1 MTSLNNLTI
10 HELHELLKN
19 KEIKSAD
26 ITNYYIE
33 KIKKTDSVI
42 NSYISL
48 DSEGAAEEA
57 DKADKYIQNMLDNKS
72 KSNNDRGSN
81 YHDGNNKNGDN
92 SFDENAFPYL
102 TGIPLSIKDI
112 FLMKGKKT
120 TCASKILENFISPYD
135 STVIKRLKENNF
147 IFLGKVN
154 MDEFAMGSST
164 ENSAFKSTK
173 NPWDTK
179 RVPGGSS
186 GGSAASVSADLC
198 AGSFGTDTGGS
209 IRQPASLCGVVGLKP
224 TYGMI
229 SRYGIIAF
237 SSSLDQAGP
246 VAKDVLDSAIL
257 LEAVSG
263 FDRLDSTS
271 RKFKIKKYSDIVKK
285 ADKSKIKG
293 LKIGIPK
300 EFLSEGLDKDILSN
314 IQEIKNNL
322 KELGAEII
330 EISLPDTAYSIA
342 AYYVIATSEAS
353 SNLER
358 YDGIRYGYRF
368 AQNNNNGN
376 TNYIDNNSR
385 KDVNNTGAL
394 YNNNNSYTAANN
406 NTGNS
411 NSDSNLDLDLDLDLT
426 NLSGIDID
434 TSKLKNNLE
443 ELYSYSRTIGF
454 GKEVKRRIMLG
465 TFALSAG
472 YYDAYYKKASLIR
485 KLIIKN
491 YKDAFGKVDLIMGP
505 TSPTPAFLIG
515 EKTDDPLSMYLSDI
529 YTISVN
535 LAYLPAMSLPSGLTK
550 ENNPNGGGLPIGLQI
565 IAPWCAEDKM
575 LETAKIIED
584 IVNFRKKFQPDL
596 NI

>member
-1 MTSLNNLTI
+1 MSLNNLTI

-33 KIKKTDSVI
+33 KIKKTDSAI

-57 DKADKYIQNMLDNKS
+57 DKADKYIQNILDNKS
-72 KSNNDRGSN
+72 KSNNDRGGN
-81 YHDGNNKNGDN
+81 YRDGGN
-92 SFDENAFPYL
+92 SFDDNNTFPYL

-112 FLMKGKKT
+112 FLIKGKKT

-164 ENSAFKSTK
+164 ENSAFKTTK

-198 AGSFGTDTGGS
+198 GGSFGTDTGGS

-257 LEAVSG
+257 LETVSG

-314 IQEIKNNL
+314 IQDIKSNL

-368 AQNNNNGN
+368 A
-376 TNYIDNNSR
+376 
-385 KDVNNTGAL
+385 
-394 YNNNNSYTAANN
+394 
-406 NTGNS
+406 
-411 NSDSNLDLDLDLDLT
+411 
-426 NLSGIDID
+426 
-434 TSKLKNNLE
+434 KNNLE
-443 ELYSYSRTIGF
+443 ELYAYSRTIGF

-584 IVNFRKKFQPDL
+584 IVDFRKKFQPDL

>member
-19 KEIKSAD
+19 QETTSAE
-26 ITNYYIE
+26 ITNNYLE
-33 KIKKTDSVI
+33 KIKQKDVLL
-42 NSYISL
+42 NSYL
-48 DSEGAAEEA
+48 YVDYTGAAAQAEQTDE
-57 DKADKYIQNMLDNKS
+57 YIK
-72 KSNNDRGSN
+72 KI
-81 YHDGNNKNGDN
+81 KNSTN
-92 SFDENAFPYL
+92 SDFPYL

-135 STVIKRLKENNF
+135 STVTKKLKENNF
-147 IFLGKVN
+147 VFLGKAN

-164 ENSAFKSTK
+164 ENSAFKTTK
-173 NPWDTK
+173 NPWDIK

-224 TYGMI
+224 TYGMV
-229 SRYGIIAF
+229 SRYGIVAF

-246 VAKDVLDSAIL
+246 IAKDVLDSAIL
-257 LEAVSG
+257 LDAVAG
-263 FDRLDSTS
+263 FDGFDQTS

-293 LKIGIPK
+293 LKVGIPK
-300 EFLSEGLDKDILSN
+300 EFLSEGLDNEILSN

-322 KELGAEII
+322 RELGAEIV

-358 YDGIRYGYRF
+358 YDGIRYGLRS
-368 AQNNNNGN
+368 AKNSPGNDINSPIGLNNLDNLNNG
-376 TNYIDNNSR
+376 SP
-385 KDVNNTGAL
+385 
-394 YNNNNSYTAANN
+394 ANR
-406 NTGNS
+406 T
-411 NSDSNLDLDLDLDLT
+411 
-426 NLSGIDID
+426 
-434 TSKLKNNLE
+434 NLE
-443 ELYSYSRTIGF
+443 EIYINSRTAGF
-454 GKEVKRRIMLG
+454 GNEVKRRIMLG

-472 YYDAYYKKASLIR
+472 YYDAYYKKAALIR

-491 YKDAFGKVDLIMGP
+491 YKDAFGKVDLIIGP
-505 TSPTPAFLIG
+505 TSPTAAFLIG
-515 EKTDDPLSMYLSDI
+515 EKANDPLSMYLSDI

-535 LAYLPAMSLPSGLTK
+535 LAYLPAMSIPSGITGK
-550 ENNPNGGGLPIGLQI
+550 NNPNGAGLPIGLQI
-565 IAPWCAEDKM
+565 IAPWCSEDKM

-584 IVNFRKKFQPDL
+584 MVDFRKKYQPDL
-596 NI
+596 NF

>member
-26 ITNYYIE
+26 ITNYYTE
-33 KIKKTDSVI
+33 RIKQTDSAI
-42 NSYISL
+42 NSYLYL

-57 DKADKYIQNMLDNKS
+57 DKADKYIQNILDNKGN
-72 KSNNDRGSN
+72 SNGG
-81 YHDGNNKNGDN
+81 GNSYNHNHNNSGGAKNGGN
-92 SFDENAFPYL
+92 SSGENDFPYL

-112 FLMKGKKT
+112 FLIKGKKT

-164 ENSAFKSTK
+164 ENSAFKTTK

-257 LEAVSG
+257 LETVSG

-322 KELGAEII
+322 KGLGAEII

-368 AQNNNNGN
+368 AKNNSGNNDNFFGGGKNNGAHGN
-376 TNYIDNNSR
+376 SSDNS
-385 KDVNNTGAL
+385 
-394 YNNNNSYTAANN
+394 NNSYAAANN
-406 NTGNS
+406 NTGN
-411 NSDSNLDLDLDLDLT
+411 LDLDLDLT
-426 NLSGIDID
+426 NISGID

-443 ELYSYSRTIGF
+443 ELYAYSRTIGF

-575 LETAKIIED
+575 LEAAKIIED
-584 IVNFRKKFQPDL
+584 IVDFRKKFQPDL
-596 NI
+596 NLI

>member
-19 KEIKSAD
+19 KETTSVKIT
-26 ITNYYIE
+26 TNYLE
-33 KIKKTDSVI
+33 KIKQKDVLL
-42 NSYISL
+42 NSYL
-48 DSEGAAEEA
+48 YADFAGALAQAEQ
-57 DKADKYIQNMLDNKS
+57 ADKYIKKIENA
-72 KSNNDRGSN
+72 
-81 YHDGNNKNGDN
+81 DN
-92 SFDENAFPYL
+92 SDFPYL

-135 STVIKRLKENNF
+135 STVVKKLKENNF
-147 IFLGKVN
+147 VFLGKTN

-164 ENSAFKSTK
+164 ENSAFKTTK
-173 NPWDTK
+173 NPWDIK

-224 TYGMI
+224 TYGMV

-246 VAKDVLDSAIL
+246 IAKDVLDSAIL
-257 LEAVSG
+257 LDAVAG
-263 FDRLDSTS
+263 FDGFDQTS

-293 LKIGIPK
+293 LKVGIPK
-300 EFLSEGLDKDILSN
+300 EFLSEGLDNEILSN

-322 KELGAEII
+322 KELGAEIV

-342 AYYVIATSEAS
+342 VYYVIATSEAS

-358 YDGIRYGYRF
+358 YDGIRYGLRS
-368 AQNNNNGN
+368 AKNSP
-376 TNYIDNNSR
+376 DN
-385 KDVNNTGAL
+385 
-394 YNNNNSYTAANN
+394 
-406 NTGNS
+406 
-411 NSDSNLDLDLDLDLT
+411 
-426 NLSGIDID
+426 DID
-434 TSKLKNNLE
+434 STAGLNNARSIGNIANLE
-443 ELYSYSRTIGF
+443 EIYINSRTSGF
-454 GKEVKRRIMLG
+454 GSEVKRRIMLG

-472 YYDAYYKKASLIR
+472 YYDAYYKKAALIR

-491 YKDAFGKVDLIMGP
+491 YKDAFDKVDLIIGP
-505 TSPTPAFLIG
+505 TSPTTAFLIG
-515 EKTDDPLSMYLSDI
+515 EKANDPLSMYLSDI

-535 LAYLPAMSLPSGLTK
+535 LAYLPAMSIPSGITGK
-550 ENNPNGGGLPIGLQI
+550 NNPNGAELPIGLQI
-565 IAPWCAEDKM
+565 IAPWCSEDKM

-584 IVNFRKKFQPDL
+584 IVDFRKKYQP
-596 NI
+596 NVNF

>member
-1 MTSLNNLTI
+1 MRALNNLTI

-19 KEIKSAD
+19 KEIKSSD

-33 KIKKTDSVI
+33 QIKQKDTLLNSYLYVDFEDALTQAEQADERIKKI
-42 NSYISL
+42 N
-48 DSEGAAEEA
+48 
-57 DKADKYIQNMLDNKS
+57 
-72 KSNNDRGSN
+72 
-81 YHDGNNKNGDN
+81 N
-92 SFDENAFPYL
+92 SDFPYL

-112 FLMKGKKT
+112 FLMRGKKT

-135 STVIKRLKENNF
+135 STVVRKLKENNF
-147 IFLGKVN
+147 IFLGKAN

-164 ENSAFKSTK
+164 ENSAFKTTK
-173 NPWDTK
+173 NPWDVK

-246 VAKDVLDSAIL
+246 ISKDVLDSAIL
-257 LEAVSG
+257 LDAAAG
-263 FDRLDSTS
+263 FDGFDQTS
-271 RKFKIKKYSDIVKK
+271 RKFKIKKYSEIVKK
-285 ADKSKIKG
+285 AEKSKIKG
-293 LKIGIPK
+293 LKIGIPN
-300 EFLSEGLDKDILSN
+300 EFLSEGLDNKILSN

-322 KELGAEII
+322 KELGAEIV

-358 YDGIRYGYRF
+358 YDGIRYGMRF
-368 AQNNNNGN
+368 TKNSPNDINDVNGPCGLNNGN
-376 TNYIDNNSR
+376 SNP
-385 KDVNNTGAL
+385 
-394 YNNNNSYTAANN
+394 
-406 NTGNS
+406 GN
-411 NSDSNLDLDLDLDLT
+411 LT
-426 NLSGIDID
+426 S
-434 TSKLKNNLE
+434 LE
-443 ELYSYSRTIGF
+443 EIYTKSRTAGF
-454 GKEVKRRIMLG
+454 GNEVKRRIMLG

-472 YYDAYYKKASLIR
+472 YYDAYYKKAALIR

-491 YKDAFGKVDLIMGP
+491 YKDAFSKVDLIIGP

-515 EKTDDPLSMYLSDI
+515 EKANDPLSMYLSDI

-535 LAYLPAMSLPSGLTK
+535 LAYLPAMSIPSGITGK
-550 ENNPNGGGLPIGLQI
+550 KNPNDTGLPIGLQI
-565 IAPWCAEDKM
+565 IAPWCSEDKM

-584 IVNFRKKFQPDL
+584 IVDFRKKYQPDL
-596 NI
+596 NF